1 MGYFLRETDIILAWE
16 GLHSFCNKEQAK
28 NISVFPVIVWNFY
41 TASRNFFFFFNRVEY
56 GYF

>member
-41 TASRNFFFFFNRVEY
+41 TASRNFFFFF
-56 GYF
+56 